1 VEGQHASHGVPV
13 PFTIVQGLAKQQQP
27 AAFSHHGQA

>member
-1 VEGQHASHGVPV
+1 VERQHASHRVPV
-13 PFTIVQGLAKQQQP
+13 PFAIVQGLAKQQQP